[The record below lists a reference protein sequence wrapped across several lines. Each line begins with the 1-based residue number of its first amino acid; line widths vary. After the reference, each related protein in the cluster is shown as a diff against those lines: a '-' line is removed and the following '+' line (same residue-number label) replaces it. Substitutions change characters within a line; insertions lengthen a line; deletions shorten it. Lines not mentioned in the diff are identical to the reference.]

1 MVDESLYLIPPA
13 VSVTATEVDKK
24 SVVIGWTD
32 STSAIPSD
40 DFDRSVVVG
49 YLPYLVAVG
58 GYGAAIRGVRI
69 GNSGGLR
76 TLDSSVLIGDGAAD
90 NVSMD
95 PGGASLNNSVV
106 IGVDAGAGE
115 LASVIGDWTIVG
127 YRAGNAFKMGTYT
140 TLIGSKAGQAIAA
153 NSGTLTIVGGNALSS
168 LATAAAS
175 ATVVG
180 ASALS
185 AVTTLG
191 TNLVAVGAS
200 ISCTGDV
207 VGTGNVAIGQGINLA
222 GNYANQIVVG
232 QGALGK
238 GANSWTVGKLGTK
251 QYISEGANAAQGQS
265 TLVAGTITVTN
276 TLATASSRIYVCRQ
290 EAGGTLGHLSV
301 TRAAGSFTIN
311 SSSGTDTST
320 VVWEIKEAG

>member
-1 MVDESLYLIPPA
+1 
-13 VSVTATEVDKK
+13 
-24 SVVIGWTD
+24 
-32 STSAIPSD
+32 
-40 DFDRSVVVG
+40 
-49 YLPYLVAVG
+49 
-58 GYGAAIRGVRI
+58 
-69 GNSGGLR
+69 
-76 TLDSSVLIGDGAAD
+76 
-90 NVSMD
+90 
-95 PGGASLNNSVV
+95 
-106 IGVDAGAGE
+106 
-115 LASVIGDWTIVG
+115 VIGDWTIVG